1 MPSRCDNKQPMR
13 RLLTLTAVA
22 AAICLAAPT
31 HAEPSGDDAGFLEAL
46 KNAGITYQSPD
57 SAIANAKAVC
67 GLLDD
72 GKGAPDIVA
81 QLQQSNPGFA
91 QRDAAKFVALAS
103 VAYCPKYM
111 QGGSG
116 DSK

>member
-1 MPSRCDNKQPMR
+1 M
-13 RLLTLTAVA
+13 
-22 AAICLAAPT
+22 AAPAF
-31 HAEPSGDDAGFLEAL
+31 AEPSGDDAGFLEAL
-46 KNAGITYQSPD
+46 NNAGITYQSPD
-57 SAIANAKAVC
+57 RAVANAKGVC
-67 GLLDD
+67 GMLDD
-72 GKGAPDIVA
+72 GKGAPEIVT

-111 QGGSG
+111 QGSGG

>member
-1 MPSRCDNKQPMR
+1 MR
-13 RLLTLTAVA
+13 RLLTLTTVA
-22 AAICLAAPT
+22 AAIGLPPPAL
-31 HAEPSGDDAGFLEAL
+31 AEPSGDDAGFLEAL

-57 SAIANAKAVC
+57 SAVANAKAVC
-67 GLLDD
+67 GMLDD
-72 GKGAPDIVA
+72 GKGAPEIVA
-81 QLQQSNPGFA
+81 QLQQANAGFA

-111 QGGSG
+111 QGGG